1 MGWDLLPE
9 SSSLGVWVKKAQR
22 ECAFLLQKSN
32 STQVSGE
39 VSVLRPHLL
48 TIAGKRDQK
57 GQLALLSTERS
68 VNQKHKDDLS

>member
-1 MGWDLLPE
+1 MGFAAREQQPGCLGEEGTKGMCFPIAE
-9 SSSLGVWVKKAQR
+9 VQFNTGVW
-22 ECAFLLQKSN
+22 
-32 STQVSGE
+32 E

-68 VNQKHKDDLS
+68 VNQKHKDDSP